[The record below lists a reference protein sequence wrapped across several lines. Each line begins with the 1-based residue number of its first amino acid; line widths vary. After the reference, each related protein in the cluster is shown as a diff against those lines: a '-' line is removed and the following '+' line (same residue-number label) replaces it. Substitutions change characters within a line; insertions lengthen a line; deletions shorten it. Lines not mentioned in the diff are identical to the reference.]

1 MEDSQ
6 DEYRIIEDDRE
17 RVQVAPR
24 CSVVKISCGFIP
36 KGPEPVRE
44 EEDQSVGRGDP
55 YTSGRLD
62 AVYRDAMSV
71 LESMFEID
79 LQDPEQQAVM
89 MRIRSEMA
97 HYRILIDRYSYDED
111 D

>member
-44 EEDQSVGRGDP
+44 EEDQSVGRGI
-55 YTSGRLD
+55 TKLKC
-62 AVYRDAMSV
+62 
-71 LESMFEID
+71 
-79 LQDPEQQAVM
+79 LQEPSCSFPA
-89 MRIRSEMA
+89 
-97 HYRILIDRYSYDED
+97 
-111 D
+111 

>member
-6 DEYRIIEDDRE
+6 DEYRIIEDERE
-17 RVQVAPR
+17 RIPVAPR

-36 KGPEPVRE
+36 KPPEHAEVEDE
-44 EEDQSVGRGDP
+44 ESVGRGDP

-79 LQDPEQQAVM
+79 LQDSEQQAVM

-97 HYRILIDRYSYDED
+97 HYRVLIDRYSAED
-111 D
+111 DE

>member
-1 MEDSQ
+1 
-6 DEYRIIEDDRE
+6 
-17 RVQVAPR
+17 
-24 CSVVKISCGFIP
+24 
-36 KGPEPVRE
+36 
-44 EEDQSVGRGDP
+44 
-55 YTSGRLD
+55 
-62 AVYRDAMSV
+62 MSV

-97 HYRILIDRYSYDED
+97 HYRILIDRYSSDED